1 MKEIFNSATKICLLT
16 VVFTLCIILFYGAF
30 TGKLD
35 YKDIVIAFVGLLGA
49 LQGFYFANKGDTS
62 KEYLGK

>member
-1 MKEIFNSATKICLLT
+1 MNIFESATKICLLT

-30 TGKLD
+30 TGKIE

-49 LQGFYFANKGDTS
+49 LQGFYFANKGEAGKD
-62 KEYLGK
+62 YLGK